1 MEKGNPGD
9 QGKPGDQGPVG
20 YRGPIGPL
28 GDDAQ
33 CFVGHPSM
41 RGYPGDPG
49 PDGMKGD
56 MGPPGL
62 PGKQGVRKY
71 MGGAARVKELLR
83 CISDLKA
90 FFYQCCFGIGAKT
103 HVKRAIEDTNADL
116 ANSTDDDM
124 MAVDDMSLIAFVN
137 DSVPCQY

>member
-1 MEKGNPGD
+1 MPERHGFVGKLEHPGPQGLKGPKEFTGVTKDCPACIEYPVEKGNPGD

-20 YRGPIGPL
+20 YRGPIGPP

-56 MGPPGL
+56 IGPPGL

-71 MGGAARVKELLR
+71 MRGAARVKELLR
-83 CISDLKA
+83 
-90 FFYQCCFGIGAKT
+90 
-103 HVKRAIEDTNADL
+103 
-116 ANSTDDDM
+116 
-124 MAVDDMSLIAFVN
+124 
-137 DSVPCQY
+137 